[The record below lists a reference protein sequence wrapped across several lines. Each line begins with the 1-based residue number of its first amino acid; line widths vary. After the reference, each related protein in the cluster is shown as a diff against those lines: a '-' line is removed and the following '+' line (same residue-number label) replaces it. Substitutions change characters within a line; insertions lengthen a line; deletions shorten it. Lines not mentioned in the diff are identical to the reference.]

1 MAERTLGEFEELSKC
16 HTLHPVTEP
25 MVLAIVFTLVNNG
38 TASSNGNHRVCTSSP
53 IACSQQDVLRCTL
66 GCGRSLDTD
75 RHMMG
80 NEEGDHLAIV
90 LAMRQLEPLVNIEY
104 IDFSQ

>member
-38 TASSNGNHRVCTSSP
+38 TASSNGNHRVHTSSP
-53 IACSQQDVLRCTL
+53 IACSQQDVLHCTL
-66 GCGRSLDTD
+66 GSGGSFGHRQIRD
-75 RHMMG
+75 RK
-80 NEEGDHLAIV
+80 
-90 LAMRQLEPLVNIEY
+90 
-104 IDFSQ
+104 